1 MRNSG
6 MTRILRAALA
16 LTLLPAAVPARR
28 VTVTVLATTDL
39 HGNLYPVDYFT
50 GKPADRGLA
59 KIATLVRAA
68 RREAPGALLIDCGD
82 TIQGTPVETVYQ
94 SYVGTGRLPLRL
106 KFRGRPLGQD
116 PMMAAMNRLGYTALV
131 LGNHDFNFGLKSLDH
146 ARRDARFPWL
156 SANTIAEPGS
166 LVRPFDPY
174 IVRTVEGVKV
184 AIVGLTTPAIPQWE
198 EPAHYQG
205 YRFLDAQQAAQ
216 SAVAALRRDEHPDL
230 VIAAVH
236 AGLGRLERRHT
247 PAADPPENMVLDI
260 AKEVRGLDAIV
271 FGHSHQQLAGD
282 RVGDVLLVQPK
293 NWGGSL
299 ARLDFTLDD
308 SSGHWRVVDK
318 ASRLIPVKPETV
330 ADPEILSVARP
341 YHELAE
347 RFLNTPVAESPVDMD
362 GRIARFEDTALVDA
376 IQTVQLAYTG
386 ADVSFT
392 ALFYPGVTIPKGPV
406 TVRQIAALYVYDN
419 ELYTIQGDGRMVKD
433 ALENSAR
440 FFRTCPNPACSH
452 GPLVSHEAAGFNY
465 DMAEGVDY
473 EIDLARPEG
482 QRIVNLSW
490 HGRPLD
496 PNQKLRIA
504 VNNYRAGGSGG
515 YGMFRTATVLWK
527 SNTDIRSLII
537 DYYSTHH
544 RLPAR
549 ASGNW
554 RIVPPA
560 AVKVLEREEKTE

>member
-1 MRNSG
+1 MS
-6 MTRILRAALA
+6 RILRAALA
-16 LTLLPAAVPARR
+16 LALLPAAAPARR

-68 RREAPGALLIDCGD
+68 RRDAPGALLIDCGD

-94 SYVGTGRLPLRL
+94 SYVSTGRLPLHL
-106 KFRGRPLGQD
+106 KFRGRPLRLD

-131 LGNHDFNFGLKSLDH
+131 LGNHDFNFGLKNLDH
-146 ARRDARFPWL
+146 ARRDASFPWL
-156 SANTIAEPGS
+156 SANTVAESGV
-166 LVRPFDPY
+166 VRSFDPY
-174 IVRTVEGVKV
+174 IVRTVDGVKV
-184 AIVGLTTPAIPQWE
+184 AIIGLTTPAIPEWE

-205 YRFLDAQQAAQ
+205 YKFEDAQQAAQ
-216 SAVAALRRDEHPDL
+216 TTVATLRRDVHPDL
-230 VIAAVH
+230 IIAAVH
-236 AGLGRLERRHT
+236 AGLGRLERHHA
-247 PAADPPENMVLDI
+247 PAAEPAENMVLDI
-260 AKEVRGLDAIV
+260 ATEVRGLDAIV

-318 ASRLIPVKPETV
+318 VSRLIPVKPETA

-347 RFLNTPVAESPVDMD
+347 RFLNTPVTESPVDMD
-362 GRIARFEDTALVDA
+362 GRIARFEDTPLVDA
-376 IQTVQLAYTG
+376 IETVQLAYTG

-419 ELYTIQGDGRMVKD
+419 ELYTIQGDGRMVKE
-433 ALENSAR
+433 ALENAAR
-440 FFRTCPNPACSH
+440 FFRTCPDPACSH
-452 GPLVSHEAAGFNY
+452 GPLVGHEAIGFNY

-473 EIDLARPEG
+473 EIDLTRPEG
-482 QRIVNLSW
+482 QRIVNLRW

-496 PNQKLRIA
+496 LNQKLRIA

-515 YGMFRTATVLWK
+515 YGMFRNAPILWK
-527 SNTDIRSLII
+527 SNTDIRTLII
-537 DYYSTHH
+537 EYYTTHH

-554 RIVPPA
+554 RIIPPA
-560 AVKVLEREEKTE
+560 AVKVLEREETAQ

>member
-1 MRNSG
+1 

-16 LTLLPAAVPARR
+16 LALLAAAAPAKR

-59 KIATLVRAA
+59 KIATLIRAA
-68 RREAPGALLIDCGD
+68 RRDAPGALLIDCGD

-94 SYVGTGRLPLRL
+94 SYVSTGRLPLHL
-106 KFRGRPLGQD
+106 KFQGRPLRHD
-116 PMMAAMNRLGYTALV
+116 PMMAAMNQLGYTGLV
-131 LGNHDFNFGLKSLDH
+131 LGNHDFNFGLKNLDH
-146 ARRDARFPWL
+146 ARRDAGFPWL

-166 LVRPFDPY
+166 EARPFDPY
-174 IVRTVEGVKV
+174 IVHTVNGVKV
-184 AIVGLTTPAIPQWE
+184 AIIGLTTPAIPEWE

-205 YRFLDAQQAAQ
+205 YRFTNAQQAAETTL
-216 SAVAALRRDEHPDL
+216 AALRRDEHPDL

-236 AGLGRLERRHT
+236 AGLGRLERHHA
-247 PAADPPENMVLDI
+247 PGAEPPENMVLDI
-260 AKEVRGLDAIV
+260 ASDVSGLDAIV

-282 RVGDVLLVQPK
+282 RVNGVLLVQPK

-308 SSGHWRVVDK
+308 SSGHWRVIDK
-318 ASRLIPVKPETV
+318 VSRLIPVKSDTV

-347 RFLNTPVAESPVDMD
+347 RFLNMPVAQSPVDMD
-362 GRIARFEDTALVDA
+362 GRIARFEDTPLVET
-376 IQTVQLAYTG
+376 IQTVQLASTG

-392 ALFYPGVTIPKGPV
+392 ALFYPGIRIPKGPV

-433 ALENSAR
+433 ALENAAR
-440 FFRTCPNPACSH
+440 FFRKCPDAACSH
-452 GPLVSHEAAGFNY
+452 GPLVGSEAVGFNY

-473 EIDLARPEG
+473 EIDLTQPEG
-482 QRIVNLSW
+482 QRIVNLRW

-515 YGMFRTATVLWK
+515 YGMFRNAPVLWK
-527 SNTDIRSLII
+527 SNIDIRTMMIE
-537 DYYSTHH
+537 YYTAHR
-544 RLPAR
+544 RLPAH
-549 ASGNW
+549 SSDNW
-554 RIVPPA
+554 RIIPAA
-560 AVKVLEREEKTE
+560 AVKELEREGTSP